1 MALVVRDT
9 TVTRKI
15 GIGCTVSTAVFGFCV
30 GFGTCA
36 MRGPSVVRRITS
48 EAFICLLLL
57 RVGKACGAPMSGIAR
72 NAGRGGLRPAAETR
86 RPRGPRYEGYN
97 RICRRF
103 GLRLL
108 PSVRTPAPE
117 PG

>member
-36 MRGPSVVRRITS
+36 KRGPSVRKITS

-57 RVGKACGAPMSGIAR
+57 KVGRACGAPMSGIAR
-72 NAGRGGLRPAAETR
+72 NARLQGERPGGRGC
-86 RPRGPRYEGYN
+86 EGYN

-103 GLRLL
+103 PLRLL
-108 PSVRTPAPE
+108 PS
-117 PG
+117 